1 MVVSEIL
8 AITLIKQLCVAVP
21 SMVVGTQTLT
31 AAIKGIFKI
40 ENSKV
45 NRILSWVIA
54 VLVGVGFVAFNGL
67 AIVSSPIW
75 VNYVFGAVAGVI
87 SGIEANGLYDLDS
100 VWAFFNA
107 ITNIFNPERKA
118 KQLAENQA
126 KLNNNKE

>member
-1 MVVSEIL
+1 
-8 AITLIKQLCVAVP
+8 
-21 SMVVGTQTLT
+21 MVVGTQTLT

-75 VNYVFGAVAGVI
+75 VNYLFGAVAGVI

-118 KQLAENQA
+118 KQLAEKQV

>member
-1 MVVSEIL
+1 MTMISEIL
-8 AITLIKQLCVAVP
+8 ALTLIKQLCVAVP

-54 VLVGVGFVAFNGL
+54 ALVGVGFVAFNGL
-67 AIVSSPIW
+67 AIVTSPVWI
-75 VNYVFGAVAGVI
+75 NYAFGVVAGLLA
-87 SGIEANGLYDLDS
+87 GIEANGLYDLNS
-100 VWAFFNA
+100 IWSFFNA
-107 ITNIFNPERKA
+107 ITNMFNPERKA

-126 KLNNNKE
+126 KLNNN